1 MIDDVPASDALDRL
15 DTAWDD
21 MNHGVR
27 VRHAGLG
34 TSDETVLRALVA
46 DRAVAVT
53 TARSVWMAVIGA
65 PNRSSRVTVRRSA
78 FRGGTNSASSVV
90 AGSGWLPAGLTAGV
104 VAAVILGGVLFGD
117 SRQPRNAPVLPGDA
131 SSVMATLVPAAPAGG
146 TPGKEGP
153 SSMIPM
159 VDENG

>member
-34 TSDETVLRALVA
+34 SSDETVLRALVA

-53 TARSVWMAVIGA
+53 TTRFVWMAAIAV
-65 PNRSSRVTVRRSA
+65 PYRSRGVTGRRSV
-78 FRGGTNSASSVV
+78 FRGRTNSASSVV
-90 AGSGWLPAGLTAGV
+90 AGSGWPPAGLTAGG
-104 VAAVILGGVLFGD
+104 VAAVILGGVLYRD
-117 SRQPRNAPVLPGDA
+117 SRQPGNSPVLPGNA
-131 SSVMATLVPAAPAGG
+131 SSVVATLVPAAPAGG